1 MNYSDLLDRADQVK
15 IDILKY
21 LIFYPK
27 EAKKKTIYRKLELSP
42 QVFNIY
48 LDELNYE
55 IVQKMGIEAEIVEH
69 KSKLAL
75 KKAKNVY
82 LFDFVD
88 YYLKKSYKYKILL
101 YLLENGGF
109 TYSALENYLIA
120 SRSTVYRKLMELNVS
135 LQEFNI
141 EVSNGEMKGSETQI
155 RYFFY
160 LFIDTFKVNYLKKE
174 SEKKK
179 FSNIINRF
187 EDSFGYPLA
196 DTTKNKMEI
205 WMYVVYRR
213 YSIHNEFNF
222 NEKLNLVE
230 LMQYSKFYKKVRT
243 ILIESGQK
251 DKFISSESDRVYAYA
266 MSFYFDFFS
275 ERFQEYLQ
283 WDVQIKKEYHEL
295 EQTSDLIRD
304 FIMDKFSIDDL
315 SKRKYDKIQFLLMQ
329 EILLLMSFSGYIF
342 SYDEDNFT
350 YSINSHPKTLFVKHA
365 DEFIE
370 KVCTIWNIK
379 ELDFKKSSHRNF
391 RYKIIGIFRYIELLT
406 ESPLQIAIRIQGN
419 LLTQSLIQKVWER
432 YLKGT
437 ISIAIQPYAEENKKN
452 YDLIISNHRSMEDT
466 EEDNI
471 YVLSDLNAEFDIEQV
486 KNMLKRIRVK
496 DI

>member
-1 MNYSDLLDRADQVK
+1 M
-15 IDILKY
+15 
-21 LIFYPK
+21 
-27 EAKKKTIYRKLELSP
+27 
-42 QVFNIY
+42 FNIY

-179 FSNIINRF
+179 FSNIIKRF

-266 MSFYFDFFS
+266 MSFYFDFF
-275 ERFQEYLQ
+275 L
-283 WDVQIKKEYHEL
+283 K
-295 EQTSDLIRD
+295 
-304 FIMDKFSIDDL
+304 
-315 SKRKYDKIQFLLMQ
+315 
-329 EILLLMSFSGYIF
+329 
-342 SYDEDNFT
+342 
-350 YSINSHPKTLFVKHA
+350 
-365 DEFIE
+365 
-370 KVCTIWNIK
+370 
-379 ELDFKKSSHRNF
+379 DFKNIF
-391 RYKIIGIFRYIELLT
+391 NGMYK
-406 ESPLQIAIRIQGN
+406 
-419 LLTQSLIQKVWER
+419 
-432 YLKGT
+432 
-437 ISIAIQPYAEENKKN
+437 
-452 YDLIISNHRSMEDT
+452 
-466 EEDNI
+466 
-471 YVLSDLNAEFDIEQV
+471 
-486 KNMLKRIRVK
+486 
-496 DI
+496 